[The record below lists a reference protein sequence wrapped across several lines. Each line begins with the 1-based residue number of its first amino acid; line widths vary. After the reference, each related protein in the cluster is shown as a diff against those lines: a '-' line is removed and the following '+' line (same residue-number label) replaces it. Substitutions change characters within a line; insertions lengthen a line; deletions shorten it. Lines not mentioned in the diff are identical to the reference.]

1 MQEFMLLIRNEI
13 DHQPDWSSE
22 NYLKFL
28 KERENYITKLKQDGR
43 LIAAQPLVRT
53 GMIVSRMND
62 DWNIRPMR
70 GKGEVQVGYNHILAE
85 DMDEAV
91 ALAKLNPEFGYG
103 PKARIEVRPIQT
115 EEKETGFVY
124 PK

>member
-70 GKGEVQVGYNHILAE
+70 GKGEVQVGYYHVLAE
-85 DMDEAV
+85 DMDEAI